1 MSAILLLNVSQMP
14 GQGGLSD
21 VQILSGG
28 GQRTGIRDGNKD
40 LQVLKIHMITILV
53 LYLNR

>member
-1 MSAILLLNVSQMP
+1 MP

-28 GQRTGIRDGNKD
+28 GQRTGIRNGNKD
-40 LQVLKIHMITILV
+40 LQVLKIHTITILV